1 MADDARRTL
10 PDLKPG
16 LDPRDMDFFELL
28 RRLEAGGQLFGHSGR
43 PEREPARL
51 GQAVRLGFATRSV
64 ADFHSGAERRALR
77 IEQAVIGLLGPEGP
91 MPLHL
96 TRWVLDRLSQRW
108 FAGGAEGATT
118 DSTFVDFANMLQHRM
133 IALYYR
139 AWADNRPEVQAE
151 RLAGGRLGAAL
162 AALAGTG
169 LTGAPGGD
177 GPLGGAMRRQATTL
191 GHQVQGPERLT
202 RVLADYLGVAVR
214 LREFVGVWTPIPL
227 ALQTRLGCAHA
238 ALGHGAVIGPR
249 SFQRQNRIELV
260 LGPLT
265 LAQYQ
270 RFLPGAEGLT
280 GLRRAVRAV
289 IGDGLAVDIR
299 PVLAGTEVPQARI
312 GEARIGWTS
321 WLSPRRRRD
330 APDLCLHSATGRA
343 GGSAGGERVT
353 A

>member
-16 LDPRDMDFFELL
+16 LDPRDMDFFELM
-28 RRLEAGGQLFGHSGR
+28 RRLEADGRLFGHSGR

-51 GQAVRLGFATRSV
+51 GQQVRLGFATRSV
-64 ADFHSGAERRALR
+64 AGFTAEGERRPAR
-77 IEQAVIGLLGPEGP
+77 VEQAVIGLLGPEGP
-91 MPLHL
+91 LPLHL
-96 TRWVLDRLSQRW
+96 T
-108 FAGGAEGATT
+108 ATT
-118 DSTFVDFANMLQHRM
+118 DSTFVDFANMAQHRM

-151 RLAGGRLGAAL
+151 RMAGGRLGAAL

-177 GPLGGAMRRQATTL
+177 AALGGAMRRQATTL

-202 RVLADYLGVAVR
+202 RVLADYLGVPVR
-214 LREFVGVWTPIPL
+214 LREFVGVWTEIP
-227 ALQTRLGCAHA
+227 APLQTRLGTAHA
-238 ALGHGAVIGPR
+238 GLGRGAVIGPR

-265 LAQYQ
+265 LGQYE
-270 RFLPGAEGLT
+270 RFLPGAEGLA

-289 IGDGLAVDIR
+289 IGDGLAVDVR
-299 PVLAGTEVPQARI
+299 PVLAGAEVPQARI
-312 GEARIGWTS
+312 GEARLGRTA

-330 APDLCLHSATGRA
+330 APDLCLRSATGRT
-343 GGSAGGERVT
+343 GGERT
-353 A
+353 AA

>member
-28 RRLEAGGQLFGHSGR
+28 RRLEADGRLFGHSGR

-51 GQAVRLGFATRSV
+51 GQQVRLGFATRSV
-64 ADFHSGAERRALR
+64 AGFTPEGERRPAR
-77 IEQAVIGLLGPEGP
+77 VEQAVIGLLGPEGP
-91 MPLHL
+91 LPLHL

-118 DSTFVDFANMLQHRM
+118 DSTFVDFANMAQHRM

-151 RLAGGRLGAAL
+151 RMAGGRLGAAL

-177 GPLGGAMRRQATTL
+177 AALGGAMRRQATTL

-202 RVLADYLGVAVR
+202 RVLADYLGVPVR
-214 LREFVGVWTPIPL
+214 LREFVGVWTEIPEP
-227 ALQTRLGCAHA
+227 LQTRLGTAHA
-238 ALGHGAVIGPR
+238 GLGRGAVIGPR

-265 LAQYQ
+265 LGQYE
-270 RFLPGAEGLT
+270 RFLPGAEGLA

-289 IGDGLAVDIR
+289 IGDGLAVDVR
-299 PVLAGTEVPQARI
+299 PVLAGAEVPQARI
-312 GEARIGWTS
+312 GEARLGRTA

-330 APDLCLHSATGRA
+330 APDLCLRSATGRA
-343 GGSAGGERVT
+343 TGER
-353 A
+353 AAA

>member
-1 MADDARRTL
+1 MADDARRTF

-16 LDPRDMDFFELL
+16 LDPHDMDVFELL
-28 RRLEAGGQLFGHSGR
+28 RRLEVGGQLFGHSGR

-51 GQAVRLGFATRSV
+51 GQQVRLGFATRSV
-64 ADFHSGAERRALR
+64 AGFQPAAEHRAAR
-77 IEQAVIGLLGPEGP
+77 VEQAVIGLLGPEGP

-151 RLAGGRLGAAL
+151 RGAGGRLGAAL

-169 LTGAPGGD
+169 LSGAPDGD
-177 GPLGGAMRRQATTL
+177 AALGATMWRQATTL

-202 RVLADYLGVAVR
+202 KVLADYLGVAVH
-214 LREFVGVWTPIPL
+214 LREFVGFWTPIPVP
-227 ALQTRLGCAHA
+227 LQTRLGTAHA
-238 ALGHGAVIGPR
+238 ALGRGAVIGPR

-265 LAQYQ
+265 LLQYE
-270 RFLPGAEGLT
+270 RFLPGAERLAGLK
-280 GLRRAVRAV
+280 RAVRAV

-299 PVLAGTEVPQARI
+299 PLLAGDAVPEARI
-312 GEARIGWTS
+312 GEARLGRTT
-321 WLSPRRRRD
+321 WLSPRMRRD
-330 APDLCLHSATGRA
+330 APDLCLRSATGRA
-343 GGSAGGERVT
+343 TGER
-353 A
+353 AAA